1 MQKHKQSKEE
11 WQVLLST
18 FNLME
23 FIEVAL
29 NRYENDIFEIAK
41 FIETKFLDTKELNK
55 TRQEIII
62 NYFS

>member
-1 MQKHKQSKEE
+1 MQIHKQSKEE

-29 NRYENDIFEIAK
+29 NRYEDDIFEIAK
-41 FIETKFLDTKELNK
+41 FIETKFLETKELNQ

>member
-18 FNLME
+18 FKLME

>member
-29 NRYENDIFEIAK
+29 NRYEDDIFEIAK
-41 FIETKFLDTKELNK
+41 FIETKFLETKELNQ